1 MPQFSPLSPAPIDVI
16 SIQSQVIYGSV
27 GNGIA
32 YRTLLAKG
40 LQALQVPTVLFGC
53 PPYYGPPHG
62 GVIPDDWFGG
72 FLEDLLARGVAQ
84 QARAVI
90 VGYLGN
96 DSQCRLLDDWLRRVR
111 ALNPQVLIVTDPVM
125 GDYGEGVYVNQRLV
139 DCYRSPFLQLAD
151 GLTPNGFE
159 LEQISGTALTSREQ
173 IVSAA
178 RALLNDVTRW
188 VLVTSAPDQQ
198 TAPQDISLLW
208 VTADEVKAI
217 SHRKIDA
224 NVKGTG
230 DMFTALLVSRLL
242 AGEPAENA
250 VYQAIDEVCAAL
262 TEAARYGWGEIGRL
276 STSA

>member
-1 MPQFSPLSPAPIDVI
+1 MPQFSSLSPAPIDVI

-72 FLEDLLARGVAQ
+72 FLDDLLARGVAQ
-84 QARAVI
+84 RARAVI

-96 DSQCRLLDDWLRRVR
+96 DSQCQLLANWLRRVR
-111 ALNPQVLIVTDPVM
+111 ELNPQVLIVIDPVM

-139 DCYRSPFLQLAD
+139 DSYRSPFLQLAD

-159 LEQISGTALTSREQ
+159 LEQICGETLTSPEQ
-173 IVSAA
+173 TIRAA

-188 VLVTSAPDQQ
+188 VLVTSVPDQR
-198 TAPQDISLLW
+198 ADPQEIGLLW
-208 VTADEVKAI
+208 VTAEEARSI

-250 VYQAIDEVCAAL
+250 VYHAIEELCAAL

-276 STSA
+276 SASE